1 METPPLPRT
10 VRRPLGDAAL
20 ACLTHYPPGL
30 VQTRHGHDL
39 DELSYVLAGELAEAR
54 GGGEV
59 FAGPGQVLG
68 KAAGDAHADRF
79 GPSGALVFSLKRAP
93 ADDGEVRRG
102 EGRLAEGARD
112 DLLNLI
118 AALALGAGEADAGQ
132 AVADLEGLATRTD
145 GPGASP
151 PPSWLEE
158 AREALRDAP
167 ALAPVSAIA
176 DRVGVDR
183 KHLSLRFRQAFGM
196 PPSVYRLHAM
206 TARGIDLALTG
217 REGLAEAALAAG
229 FADQSHMARAIR
241 WATGLTTTQLR
252 RLLADPDIGSRSS
265 TRLSGR
271 RAVQLPKRT
280 RA

>member
-10 VRRPLGDAAL
+10 ARRPLGDAAQ
-20 ACLTHYPPGL
+20 ACLTHYPAGL
-30 VQTRHGHDL
+30 VQMRHSHDV

-54 GGGEV
+54 GGDEM
-59 FAGPGQVLG
+59 FAAPGQVLG

-93 ADDGEVRRG
+93 ADDGEVRCG
-102 EGRLAEGARD
+102 EGRLADEARG
-112 DLLNLI
+112 DLLDLI
-118 AALALGAGEADAGQ
+118 AALALGAGEVDADQ
-132 AVADLEGLATRTD
+132 AVADLEGLTRRTD
-145 GPGASP
+145 RNAAGP
-151 PPSWLEE
+151 PPPWLEE

-167 ALAPVSAIA
+167 ALASVSAIA
-176 DRVGVDR
+176 DRVGIDR

-206 TARGIDLALTG
+206 TARGIDLTLTG
-217 REGLAEAALAAG
+217 NEGLAEAALTAG

-252 RLLADPDIGSRSS
+252 RLLADPDIGSRSA

-271 RAVQLPKRT
+271 RAIPLPRRT